1 MSLSPDRSSNQ
12 QKVRRHKELFDR
24 IDTAHCGEIT
34 LVDFEKAMERADH
47 PLKDSA
53 FAMSEIYNAFV
64 NAPNQ
69 DHRRGTPQTTGVD
82 HIDFAQ
88 FNNYLMMAEDQ
99 IAKGFQEVDRDHDG
113 RITKKD
119 LKSYLIRMGVKPTP
133 AEVSVFF
140 NSIDTKGQGYITFD
154 SFRDGLLLIPRM
166 NGSRIRT
173 AFRFFNDDLENI
185 SSDGDVTIGSDI
197 RKNVGFFLAGG
208 LSGVVSRTC
217 TAPLDRVKVFLI
229 ARTDLNSTLLTKREA
244 IQRMAEEKEHHK
256 VPTKKIQSPLVRA
269 ARTIYRQGG
278 LKAFYTGNGLN
289 VFKVFPES
297 AMKFGSFEAAKRFMC
312 TMEGVEDETQLSR
325 AATYISGGIGG
336 VCAQITVYPIDTLK
350 YRLQCASLESD
361 VKGTSLLAQ
370 TAKDMYAEGGLRLF
384 YRGLLVGLG
393 GMFPYAAM
401 DLGTFTT
408 LKRWY
413 IRRQAAREGVSVD
426 EVSLPNYLVLTMGAT
441 SGTFGASMV
450 YPINLLRTRLQA
462 QGTYAHP
469 YHYSGFFDVARQTV
483 KREGFQGLY
492 KGLLPN
498 LAKVAPAVSIS
509 YLMYE
514 NLKKLFGLE

>member
-1 MSLSPDRSSNQ
+1 MIPPEQSTQKQKLDRHRRLFNQ
-12 QKVRRHKELFDR
+12 
-24 IDTAHCGEIT
+24 IDTSHNGKIT
-34 LVDFEKAMERADH
+34 LQDFEKAMERTDH
-47 PLKDSA
+47 PLKDST
-53 FAMSEIYNAFV
+53 FAMSQIYKAFV
-64 NAPNQ
+64 N
-69 DHRRGTPQTTGVD
+69 TPGSKHEKAGVPKSTGSD
-82 HIDFAQ
+82 YIDFVQ
-88 FNNYLMMAEDQ
+88 FNNYLMTAEEQ
-99 IAKGFQEVDRDHDG
+99 IEKGFEEVDRNHDG
-113 RITKKD
+113 RITKDDVK
-119 LKSYLIRMGVKPTP
+119 KYLMSMGIEPKPE
-133 AEVSVFF
+133 EVNVLFRSLDAKNNGF
-140 NSIDTKGQGYITFD
+140 ITFD
-154 SFRDGLLLIPRM
+154 TFRDGLLFIPRI

-173 AFRFFNDDLENI
+173 AFKFFNDDLENI
-185 SSDGDVTIGSDI
+185 SSDGDVTVGSDI
-197 RKNVGFFLAGG
+197 LKNVGYFLAGG

-229 ARTDLNSTLLTKREA
+229 ARTDLNSTLLTRKTA
-244 IQRMAEEKEHHK
+244 IQKMAEEKEHRRIPK
-256 VPTKKIQSPLVRA
+256 KKIQSPLVRA

-278 LKAFYTGNGLN
+278 IKAFYTGNGLN

-297 AMKFGSFEAAKRFMC
+297 AMKFGTFEGAKRLMC
-312 TMEGVEDETQLSR
+312 QIEGVKDESELSR
-325 AATYISGGIGG
+325 AGTYISGGLGG

-350 YRLQCASLESD
+350 YRIQCASLDSNL
-361 VKGTSLLAQ
+361 KGNSLLVE
-370 TAKDMYAEGGLRLF
+370 TAKDMYKEGGLRIF

-401 DLGTFTT
+401 DLGTFTS

-413 IRRQAAREGVSVD
+413 IKKQAIDQGIRIEDVQ
-426 EVSLPNYLVLTMGAT
+426 LPNYMVLTMGAT

-469 YHYSGFFDVARQTV
+469 YTYNGFFDVARQTV

-514 NLKKLFGLE
+514 NLKQLFGLE